1 MGRTDAPHVRRLRV
15 TSSLVHSAV
24 SETRKPPT
32 ALQTICRFVTA
43 LMFAG
48 VGVMHFVDPDP
59 FVAIVP
65 PALPAPR
72 ALVYVSGACEIAGG
86 LGLLFAKTR
95 TAAAWGLL
103 ALLVAVF
110 PANIYMA
117 VEEVYLPDMPESKLL
132 LWGRLPFQLLFAAMV
147 AWGGE
152 LWPRKRG
159 G

>member
-1 MGRTDAPHVRRLRV
+1 MRV
-15 TSSLVHSAV
+15 GGGPVHSAV
-24 SETRKPPT
+24 AETRTPPST
-32 ALQTICRFVTA
+32 LQRICRFITA
-43 LMFAG
+43 LMFVG

-59 FVAIVP
+59 FIAIVP

-72 ALVYVSGACEIAGG
+72 ALVYISGACEIAGG
-86 LGLLFAKTR
+86 IGLLVAKTR

-147 AWGGE
+147 AWSGE
-152 LWPRKRG
+152 LWPRKRAG
-159 G
+159 